1 MTKLMLMSVYGV
13 GQEYHINSWERLI
26 SVVDETQTIAQMRKL
41 ALEELAREVRRN
53 NIPDEQQ
60 FAVLRAL
67 RIRLT
72 DTGLT
77 EMPESEEERI
87 ALWEKMTNRNKDVL
101 VPA

>member
-1 MTKLMLMSVYGV
+1 M
-13 GQEYHINSWERLI
+13 
-26 SVVDETQTIAQMRKL
+26 DETQTIAQMRKL

-60 FAVLRAL
+60 FSILRAL
-67 RIRLT
+67 RIKLT